1 MRRTWRRAIFWAI
14 PLGLFLANAAAAQTI
29 KSFMDKNPT
38 SDELIDAL
46 TPHAADTAGNPAV
59 QYRGLTMTKKT
70 GQSTT
75 LQPAAMPVVALNV
88 NFAFNSVV
96 LAPESQELLNQLALA
111 MQSPAL
117 QHYRFQLEGHTDSKG
132 SAVYN
137 QKLSQRRAQAVRDY
151 LSRREKVPAA
161 RLMAVGK
168 GASEPLDP
176 AHPEDAINRR
186 VQIVNLGN

>member
-1 MRRTWRRAIFWAI
+1 MRRTWLRAIFWAI

-46 TPHAADTAGNPAV
+46 TPHAADTGDNPAV
-59 QYRGLTMTKKT
+59 KYRGLTVTKKT
-70 GQSTT
+70 GQTT
-75 LQPAAMPVVALNV
+75 PLQPAAMPVVALNV
-88 NFAFNSVV
+88 NFAFNSVA
-96 LAPESQELLNQLALA
+96 LTPESQELLNQLALA

-151 LSRREKVPAA
+151 LSREEKVPAT

-176 AHPEDAINRR
+176 AHPEGAINRR

>member
-14 PLGLFLANAAAAQTI
+14 PLGLFLANAAAAQGI

-46 TPHAADTAGNPAV
+46 TPHAADTADNPAV
-59 QYRGLTMTKKT
+59 QYRGLTVTKKA
-70 GQSTT
+70 GQTT
-75 LQPAAMPVVALNV
+75 ALQPAAMPVVALNV
-88 NFAFNSVV
+88 NFAFNSAE
-96 LAPESQELLNQLALA
+96 LTRQSRELLNQLALA

-137 QKLSQRRAQAVRDY
+137 QKLSQRRAQSVRDY
-151 LSRREKVPAA
+151 LSREEKIPAT

-168 GASEPLDP
+168 GATEPLDP

-186 VQIVNLGN
+186 VQIANLGN

>member
-1 MRRTWRRAIFWAI
+1 MRRTWLRAIFWAI
-14 PLGLFLANAAAAQTI
+14 PLGLFLANAAAAQLV

-46 TPHAADTAGNPAV
+46 TPHAADTGDNPAV

-70 GQSTT
+70 VKSGTPEQVD
-75 LQPAAMPVVALNV
+75 MPIVALNV
-88 NFAFNSVV
+88 NFAFNSAV
-96 LAPESQELLNQLALA
+96 LTPKSQELLDQLALA

-117 QHYRFQLEGHTDSKG
+117 QHYRFRLEGHTDSIG

-137 QKLSQRRAQAVRDY
+137 QKLSERRAQAVRIY
-151 LSRREKVPAA
+151 LSREEKVAA
-161 RLMAVGK
+161 RRLTAVGK

-176 AHPEDAINRR
+176 AHPEDAVNRR

>member
-14 PLGLFLANAAAAQTI
+14 PLGLFLANAAAAQLV

-46 TPHAADTAGNPAV
+46 TPHAAGPADNPAV
-59 QYRGLTMTKKT
+59 QYRGLTVSKNVKT
-70 GQSTT
+70 GTA
-75 LQPAAMPVVALNV
+75 QPVDMPVVALNV
-88 NFAFNSVV
+88 NFAFNSAV
-96 LAPESQELLNQLALA
+96 LTPKSQELLDQLALA

-151 LSRREKVPAA
+151 LSGEKKVAA
-161 RLMAVGK
+161 TRLMAVGK

-176 AHPEDAINRR
+176 AHPEDAVNRR